1 MKSILSILLAISSVA
16 WDEHAQ
22 TTQDGV
28 VIDVTVE
35 PTTFTVGD
43 SISLQIHAVAQKN
56 IQLSILHDDAFGSFV
71 VTDEATLLD
80 VPVEGG
86 RQWVWAYQLDTFD
99 ASTTSIPDINLHWTD
114 AKGQTGT
121 IAIDPLPVQVATVAG
136 DALQE
141 MELRDLKGTLPLFS
155 KTGFWPFLILG
166 GILLAG
172 LVWVTRVIFMKPKR
186 SLSPYAKAM
195 FALQTLGRSD
205 QDVQTFYTSMTNIVR
220 TYIEDRFQIS
230 AHGRTTR
237 EFLIAEKENPRLE
250 HSDRQALADF
260 LVAADLVKFARHE
273 PHSNSW
279 SDAIQSAE
287 QFISN
292 TMGSQNPQLQEVVT

>member
-16 WDEHAQ
+16 WGEHAQ

-172 LVWVTRVIFMKPKR
+172 LVWITRAIFKKQKPT
-186 SLSPYAKAM
+186 LSPHAKAM
-195 FALQTLGRSD
+195 LALQDLRSSD
-205 QDVQTFYTSMTNIVR
+205 QDVHAFYTSMSNIVR
-220 TYIEDRFQIS
+220 TYVEDRFQIS
-230 AHGRTTR
+230 AHGQTTR

-273 PHSNSW
+273 PKSNSW
-279 SDAIQSAE
+279 SEAIQRAE
-287 QFISN
+287 LFISN
-292 TMGSQNPQLQEVVT
+292 TMGSPQPQLQEVVT